1 MELIAYAVLV
11 ITTFTLVRLTILKG
25 FNSAK
30 KNNKKVHGNTHTQ
43 Y

>member
-1 MELIAYAVLV
+1 MKLIAYAVLV

-30 KNNKKVHGNTHTQ
+30 KDNKKVYGNTHTK